1 MQAKICGI
9 KDFRTLN
16 YITNHIFAP
25 SFIGFICNYPKS
37 KRFVKFSNLKN
48 LIGVKKKNIYFVSVL
63 VKPKISFLEK
73 IKDLNFDYYQLYDVT
88 PEQSIH
94 IKEKY
99 NKKIITAITVRKKKD
114 IDEYKK
120 YINISDIILFD
131 SKGYEKSLSFN
142 HSYIKNLKCP
152 VKKMLAGNIKH
163 DEKLDK
169 FRKITDIID
178 LSGSLETSDNKDL
191 AKIDIFLKNIN
202 KLNDK
207 N

>member
-1 MQAKICGI
+1 MQAKICGV
-9 KDFRTLN
+9 KDLRTLN
-16 YITNHIFAP
+16 FITNHIFP
-25 SFIGFICNYPKS
+25 PRFIGFICNYPKS
-37 KRFVKFSNLKN
+37 KRFVKFNNLKK
-48 LIGVKKKNIYFVSVL
+48 LVRVKKKNIYFVSVL

-88 PEQSIH
+88 PEQSLH

-99 NKKIITAITVRKKKD
+99 NKKIITTITVGKKKD
-114 IDEYKK
+114 INEYKK
-120 YINISDIILFD
+120 YIRVSDIILFD
-131 SKGYEKSLSFN
+131 SKGYEKSLGFN
-142 HSYIKNLKCP
+142 HSYIKNLNCP
-152 VKKMLAGNIKH
+152 IKKMLAGNIKY

-178 LSGSLETSDNKDL
+178 LSGSLETLDNKDFS
-191 AKIDIFLKNIN
+191 KIDIFLKNLN